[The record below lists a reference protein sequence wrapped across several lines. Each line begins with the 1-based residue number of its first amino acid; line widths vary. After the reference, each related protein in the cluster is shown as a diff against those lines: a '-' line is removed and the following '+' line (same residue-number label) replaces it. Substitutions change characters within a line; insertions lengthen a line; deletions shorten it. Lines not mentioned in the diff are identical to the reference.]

1 MTKLRSVSKTL
12 LVFLATL
19 TLGVGVSYADTMK
32 SPSHVPVEDLKWF
45 ATGIGPM
52 QAAVAYGD
60 MAKGP
65 YGVFLKFPGG
75 FTSPAHHHSAEY
87 RAVVIAGT
95 IVNSEEGEADITMQ
109 PGSYWYQR
117 GKTSHV
123 TKCVSTE
130 GCTVFLTQPG
140 KFDFLPEKD
149 KK

>member
-12 LVFLATL
+12 SVFLATL